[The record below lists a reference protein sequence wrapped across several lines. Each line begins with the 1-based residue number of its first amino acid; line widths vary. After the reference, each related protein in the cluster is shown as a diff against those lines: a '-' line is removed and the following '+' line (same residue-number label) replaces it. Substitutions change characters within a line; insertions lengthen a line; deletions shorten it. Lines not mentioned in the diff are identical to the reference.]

1 MSKKKEM
8 RGLPHAPRGILKAAI
23 ISTTGCSDR
32 NIDDYV
38 EAGLLDHP
46 TPRYA
51 RGHRGVVEYL
61 YRPDS
66 IARVQV
72 IRERLYEVA
81 DYREAAFELFL
92 RGLDPP
98 DTEAL
103 RKALLLHLD
112 QKVATYSFR
121 QRQRAAPSTETSERQ
136 RIERAL
142 DHAAEAAGYSDETR
156 EMLRASALRLNG
168 VARPY
173 GTVHGVPPM
182 PVPTYTEQRE
192 ILVKVSPAVLIEAVA
207 QTRQVIPRENWR
219 LIQHWMQ
226 DAPWREEDQVRA
238 LLPGHLCR
246 SQHSVKQAARP
257 SAVISMILR
266 LDPSLIPDS
275 VYAFRRDPLQSL
287 QYYNCLA
294 PAALAETN
302 DVIQYALRQR
312 ERG

>member
-1 MSKKKEM
+1 MSKKKEK
-8 RGLPHAPRGILKAAI
+8 RGLAHALQGIPKAAI
-23 ISTTGCSDR
+23 ISATGCSDR
-32 NIDDYV
+32 NVDDYV
-38 EAGLLDHP
+38 EAGLVDHP
-46 TPRYA
+46 TPRYV
-51 RGHRGVVEYL
+51 RGHHGVFEYL

-66 IARVQV
+66 ISRVQV
-72 IRERLYEVA
+72 IRERLDEA
-81 DYREAAFELFL
+81 RDYREAAFELLL

-98 DTEAL
+98 DIEVF

-112 QKVATYSFR
+112 QKIATYSFR
-121 QRQRAAPSTETSERQ
+121 QRQHAAPSTETSERQ

-142 DHAAEAAGYSDETR
+142 DHAAEAGGYSDETR
-156 EMLRASALRLNG
+156 EMLRASALTLNG

-192 ILVKVSPAVLIEAVA
+192 ILLKVSPAVLTEAA
-207 QTRQVIPRENWR
+207 ARTRQEIPRENWYF
-219 LIQHWMQ
+219 IQRWMR

-246 SQHSVKQAARP
+246 SHHSVKQAARP

-266 LDPSLIPDS
+266 LDSALIPDS
-275 VYAFRRDPLQSL
+275 VHDFQANPWPSL
-287 QYYNCLA
+287 EYYDRLA

-302 DVIQYALRQR
+302 DVVRYALRKQ
-312 ERG
+312 EGG